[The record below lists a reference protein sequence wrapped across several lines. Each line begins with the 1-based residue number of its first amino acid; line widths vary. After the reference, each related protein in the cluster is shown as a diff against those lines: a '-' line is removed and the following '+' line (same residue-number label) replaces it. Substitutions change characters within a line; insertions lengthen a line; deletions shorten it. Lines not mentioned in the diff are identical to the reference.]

1 MFFALSTNEACLYGQ
16 WSLYLRTQ
24 TALGL
29 QFVTLLK
36 DYEWMVFKMTNLADH
51 NIIQMDPEI

>member
-36 DYEWMVFKMTNLADH
+36 DYE
-51 NIIQMDPEI
+51 